1 MGFKLTFL
9 AGFAAGYVVGTAAG
23 RERYEQI
30 KTVSSKVASNPT
42 VQRATGTVGAK
53 ATELSKTARDKA
65 GDKLPKFAA
74 AAASR
79 AGVDPDKIPGVGNR
93 VNGSAAYDPAA
104 ADAYDPTAADTYNP
118 PPGTAS

>member
-9 AGFAAGYVVGTAAG
+9 VGFAAGYVVGTAAG

-30 KTVSSKVASNPT
+30 KTVSSKVAGNPA

-53 ATELSKTARDKA
+53 ATEFSRTARDRA
-65 GDKLPKFAA
+65 ADTLPKFAA
-74 AAASR
+74 AAASK

-93 VNGSAAYDPAA
+93 VNGST
-104 ADAYDPTAADTYNP
+104 AYDPTAADTYNP